1 MKASE
6 IVIELRGISK
16 TFKIKDRN
24 TNSIRSKVTGIFNPN
39 QSRIIKALENIN
51 LEIRKGEFFGVIGHN
66 GSGKSTLLK
75 LMTSVYQPDKGG
87 VINVVGNFQRLALGT
102 GFDLELTTR
111 ENIYLNGSLFG
122 LAFKKIGSIFN
133 DIVEY
138 AELENFVDTKVKYFS
153 SGMVSRLAFAIAI
166 NVDADI
172 LFLDEFGGVGDVSFK
187 HKSKKSF
194 NESIIKGKTIVHV
207 SHDLSTIQ
215 EYCDRVLLLSG
226 GKPIIIGKPE
236 EVIEKYHEI
245 Q

>member
-1 MKASE
+1 MKSSE
-6 IVIELRGISK
+6 TIIKLKDIGK

-39 QSRIIKALENIN
+39 QNRVIKALENIN

-75 LMTSVYQPDKGG
+75 VMTSVYQPDKGG
-87 VINVVGNFQRLALGT
+87 VIDIQGSFQRLALGT
-102 GFDLELTTR
+102 GFDLELTVR

-122 LAFKKIGSIFN
+122 LTFKKIGSIFN
-133 DIVEY
+133 QIIEY
-138 AELENFVDTKVKYFS
+138 AELESFVDTKVKYFS

-172 LFLDEFGGVGDVSFK
+172 LFLDEFGGVGDESFK
-187 HKSKKSF
+187 TKSENSF
-194 NESIIKGKTIVHV
+194 KESIIKGKTIIHV
-207 SHDLSTIQ
+207 SHDLNTIQ
-215 EYCDRVLLLSG
+215 AYCDRVLLLSG
-226 GKPIIIGKPE
+226 GKPIMVGKPE
-236 EVIEKYHEI
+236 EVIQKYHEI